1 MLQYNI
7 HVNSSELEKTCFFF
21 VCFWFVAKIFSGR
34 WITESIWTP
43 SNLLLMLD

>member
-7 HVNSSELEKTCFFF
+7 HVNSSEREKMFVFFGSWLKSY
-21 VCFWFVAKIFSGR
+21 VFSGR

-43 SNLLLMLD
+43 SNLLQMLD